1 MGKIRA
7 VLCGY
12 YGKGNGGDEA
22 LLASLLQMLPAEV
35 SPLVLSG
42 NPDQTRD
49 RYAVETCDRFR
60 PLAVLKALRQ
70 SDVFIWGGG
79 SLIQDATSAVSP
91 LYYGGIMALAQQ
103 LGLKT
108 IAWAQG
114 IGPLKRPLTRRLA
127 QKTFAGCT
135 AVSVRDRGSAALL
148 ADWQVPFILAPDPVW
163 ALDAAPVPGLWNL
176 PAPRV
181 AVTLRSHP
189 QLTET
194 RLANFTRA
202 LIDFQTATQTCIL
215 LVPFQQTQDLAIAQA
230 IQPQLPGVSQILCV
244 EDPRSL
250 KGVFRGVEMAIGMR
264 LHSLIMAA
272 AEGCRC
278 FALSYDPK
286 VSQLMKE
293 LEMPGWDLAQL
304 PEDPNLMSQTWLEHY
319 ANGDSLTPEQIQSLV
334 DRALMHKDLLSE
346 ALSN

>member
-1 MGKIRA
+1 VGKIRA

-346 ALSN
+346 VLSN